1 MVKKLLIM
9 LALVMAPVCMQAQ
22 QGKFGKVNKL
32 EIFNMMPEKAIA
44 EKQLQDLSDQYKAE
58 LQMLQDEFN
67 RKYSDF
73 QAMNLDNRTAGTIKE
88 RRMQELQENND
99 KIELFLKNTSEDLR
113 RKESEL
119 LDPIRKRIDDA
130 VNIIGEEQGF
140 MLIYDTSEPGVAFM
154 GPQFE
159 DITNLVKLQLGLN

>member
-1 MVKKLLIM
+1 MIVM
-9 LALVMAPVCMQAQ
+9 ALVMMPVCMQAQ
-22 QGKFGKVNKL
+22 QVKLGKVNKL

-58 LQMLQDEFN
+58 LKMLQDEFN

-73 QAMNLDNRTAGTIKE
+73 QAMNLDNKTAGTIKE

-99 KIELFLKNTSEDLR
+99 KIELFMKNTSEDLR
-113 RKESEL
+113 KKEGEL

-130 VNIIGEEQGF
+130 IKIIGEEQGF
-140 MLIYDTSEPGVAFM
+140 MLIYDVNEPGVAFL

-159 DITNLVKLQLGLN
+159 DITNLVKLQLGL

>member
-22 QGKFGKVNKL
+22 QVKFGKVNKL

-73 QAMNLDNRTAGTIKE
+73 QAMNLDNRTAGTI
-88 RRMQELQENND
+88 RNAAC
-99 KIELFLKNTSEDLR
+99 KNC
-113 RKESEL
+113 RKTTT
-119 LDPIRKRIDDA
+119 R
-130 VNIIGEEQGF
+130 
-140 MLIYDTSEPGVAFM
+140 
-154 GPQFE
+154 
-159 DITNLVKLQLGLN
+159 LNFS

>member
-1 MVKKLLIM
+1 MIKKLMIVM
-9 LALVMAPVCMQAQ
+9 ALVMMPVCMQAQ
-22 QGKFGKVNKL
+22 QVKLGKVNKL

-58 LQMLQDEFN
+58 LKMLQDEFN

-73 QAMNLDNRTAGTIKE
+73 QAMNLDNKTAGTIKE

-99 KIELFLKNTSEDLR
+99 KIELFMKNTSEDLR
-113 RKESEL
+113 KKEGEL

-130 VNIIGEEQGF
+130 IKIIGEEQGF
-140 MLIYDTSEPGVAFM
+140 MLIYDVNEPGVAFL

-159 DITNLVKLQLGLN
+159 DITSLVKLQLGL

>member
-1 MVKKLLIM
+1 MIKKLMIVM
-9 LALVMAPVCMQAQ
+9 ALVMMPVCMQAQ
-22 QGKFGKVNKL
+22 QVKLGKVNKL

-58 LQMLQDEFN
+58 LKMLQDEFN

-73 QAMNLDNRTAGTIKE
+73 QAMNLDNKTAGTIKE

-99 KIELFLKNTSEDLR
+99 KIELFMKNTSEDLR
-113 RKESEL
+113 KKEGEL

-130 VNIIGEEQGF
+130 IKIIGEEQGF
-140 MLIYDTSEPGVAFM
+140 MLIYDVNEPGVAFL

-159 DITNLVKLQLGLN
+159 DITNLVKLQLGL

>member
-1 MVKKLLIM
+1 MIKKLMIVM
-9 LALVMAPVCMQAQ
+9 ALVMMPVCMQAQ
-22 QGKFGKVNKL
+22 QVKFGKVNKL

-58 LQMLQDEFN
+58 LKMLQDEFN

-73 QAMNLDNRTAGTIKE
+73 QAMNLDNKTAGTIKE
-88 RRMQELQENND
+88 RRMQELQENNE
-99 KIELFLKNTSEDLR
+99 KIELFMKNTSEDLR
-113 RKESEL
+113 KKEAEL

-130 VNIIGEEQGF
+130 IKIIGEEQGF
-140 MLIYDTSEPGVAFM
+140 MLIYDVNEPGVAFL

-159 DITNLVKLQLGLN
+159 DITSLVKLQLGL